1 MGKLAF
7 IFSGQGAQYVGMG
20 KEIAEAYKASDEV
33 FNQASEA
40 LGFDV
45 KKMVFESDDETLKI
59 TENTQPTI
67 VTTSIACLQPLL
79 ENGIKP
85 DVVAGLSLGEYSAH
99 VAAGTMSFKD
109 AVALVRKRGKFM
121 QEAVPVGV
129 GAMAAILGLD
139 NEKVIECCKT
149 AASDGIV
156 GPANFNCPGQV
167 VIAGEVKA
175 VERAAELAKEAG
187 AKRAMML
194 PVSAPFHCSMLK
206 PAGEKL
212 SAELDKIM
220 FNDMKIPVV
229 TNVTAEYILD
239 KSVVKDLLVSQ
250 VSSPVLF
257 EESIRKMIDD
267 GVDTFVEIGPG
278 KTLIGFVKKINKDV
292 KTLNVD
298 DLESLNTTLRELGA
312 LKSSGK
318 MSIPNW
324 K

>member
-20 KEIAEAYKASDEV
+20 KQIAAVYKSADAIFNEAT
-33 FNQASEA
+33 EA

-67 VTTSIACLQPLL
+67 LTTSIACLQPLL
-79 ENGIKP
+79 EKGIKP

-99 VAAGTMSFKD
+99 VAAGTITFKD
-109 AVALVRKRGKFM
+109 AVMLVKKRGKFM

-129 GAMAAILGLD
+129 GTMAAVLGLE
-139 NEKVIECCKT
+139 NSEVIECCK
-149 AASDGIV
+149 AASSEGV
-156 GPANFNCPGQV
+156 VEPSNFNCPGQV
-167 VIAGEVKA
+167 VVAGAVKA
-175 VERAAELAKEAG
+175 VEKVVELSKEKG
-187 AKRAMML
+187 AKRSMIL

-212 SAELDKIM
+212 AIELEKITL
-220 FNDMKIPVV
+220 NDLKLPVV
-229 TNVTAEYILD
+229 TNVTAEYITD
-239 KSVVKDLLVSQ
+239 KSKVKDLLIRQ
-250 VSSPVLF
+250 VSNSVLW
-257 EESIRKMIDD
+257 EECVKAMIAD

-278 KTLIGFVKKINKDV
+278 KTLIGFIKKLNKDV

-298 DLESLNTTLRELGA
+298 DLDSLNKTFAELGV
-312 LKSSGK
+312 
-318 MSIPNW
+318 
-324 K
+324 